1 MRSALEADMA
11 ARQHSSS
18 ALALSVTSSPNARV
32 AALFLALAAPTIL
45 SLLVFKAQLVLP
57 SLSAI
62 SLGIAGMVAL
72 LAWATATRS
81 EFRTCH
87 PVGPVRALRRA
98 WLRRWNAERASARGG
113 ALYADGRARW
123 PLIHEPS
130 AAASQATALAEIRT
144 TEGLARCQVCSPQ
157 TSPRFSRSS

>member
-1 MRSALEADMA
+1 MA

-45 SLLVFKAQLVLP
+45 SVLVFKAQLVLP

-81 EFRTCH
+81 DSTH
-87 PVGPVRALRRA
+87 ATLWDLSG
-98 WLRRWNAERASARGG
+98 
-113 ALYADGRARW
+113 LYACLGFAAGMLSEPQHVVEFFMPTGEHAGR
-123 PLIHEPS
+123 
-130 AAASQATALAEIRT
+130 
-144 TEGLARCQVCSPQ
+144 
-157 TSPRFSRSS
+157 